1 MYMNVCVCVY
11 GVVERDGGIFN
22 QVFQRGP
29 DIWILNKFIGTL
41 IDCLSICAV
50 LAKYFIYCCKVK
62 DCLPNIMSFKQKLKR
77 YKSVELYSKF
87 IYAEKKAEKIT
98 VRWSVLGP
106 LLE

>member
-1 MYMNVCVCVY
+1 MCVCVY

-41 IDCLSICAV
+41 IETDCLSICAV

-62 DCLPNIMSFKQKLKR
+62 DCLPHIMSFKQKLKR
-77 YKSVELYSKF
+77 NKSVELYSKF
-87 IYAEKKAEKIT
+87 MQRKKQK
-98 VRWSVLGP
+98 RLQLGGQS
-106 LLE
+106 